1 MTTKDK
7 YKLADRALEHAMKN
21 GASQARVIINNSQ
34 NNSISV
40 REKKIENLE
49 KSIENGLSIYLYV
62 DNKYSVHS
70 TNRLDK
76 WKELARFIEEAIEG
90 TKYLSEDKYRK
101 LPDQSLYYKGG
112 GPDLEI
118 FDEEYD
124 NIDPQQ
130 KIDVPFGI
138 ENEVAGKDER
148 IVSVT
153 SSYDDGMSEMVMVSS
168 NGFRGDRTSTY
179 YNLSASVSVKQGD
192 ARPSEG
198 WYDNAIFYKDLK
210 HVGIGK
216 KALERALRKLGQS
229 KIESGNM
236 PMLIENRLAGQ
247 CLSPLIRALSGSAIQ
262 QKNSF
267 LVDMINKKVGS
278 DRLTLIDDPFIIS
291 ARGSRLFDSEGLA
304 TKKRT
309 IFENGVLHS
318 YYLDTYYAGKLDMEP
333 TGGSTTNLVM
343 KEGERN
349 LDELIASLDKGIF
362 VTGFNGGNSNGSTGD
377 FSYGIEGFLVEKGK
391 LVKPVSEMN
400 ITGNFLKLYKNLAEV
415 GNDAYE
421 DSAWRTPSLLFDD
434 VSFSGK

>member
-7 YKLADRALEHAMKN
+7 YRLADRTLEHAMKN

-49 KSIENGLSIYLYV
+49 KSIENGLSIFLYV

-76 WKELARFIEEAIEG
+76 WRELAKFIEEAIEG

-101 LPDQSLYYKGG
+101 LPDPSLYYKGG
-112 GPDLEI
+112 GPELKIIDN
-118 FDEEYD
+118 EYV

-130 KIDVPFGI
+130 KIDVSFKI

-153 SSYDDGMSEMVMVSS
+153 SSYDDGLSGMVMVSS

-179 YNLSASVSVKQGD
+179 YNVSASVSVKQGD

-198 WYDNAIFYKDLK
+198 WYDNAVFYKDLK
-210 HVGIGK
+210 YEGIGK

-247 CLSPLIRALSGSAIQ
+247 CLSPLIRALSGAAIQ

-267 LVDMINKKVGS
+267 LVDMLDKKVGS
-278 DRLTLIDDPFIIS
+278 PRLTLIDDPFIES
-291 ARGSRLFDSEGLA
+291 GRGSRLFDSEGLA
-304 TKKRT
+304 TKKRKV
-309 IFENGVLHS
+309 FENGILRS
-318 YYLDTYYAGKLDMEP
+318 YFLDTYYAGKLDMEP
-333 TGGSTTNLVM
+333 TGGSTTNLVLE
-343 KEGERN
+343 KGGRN
-349 LDELIASLDKGIF
+349 LDELIASLDRGIF

-391 LVKPVSEMN
+391 IVKPVSEMN
-400 ITGNFLKLYKNLAEV
+400 ITGNFLELYKNLAEV
-415 GNDAYE
+415 GNDAFE
-421 DSAWRTPSLLFDD
+421 DSAWRTPSLLFDN